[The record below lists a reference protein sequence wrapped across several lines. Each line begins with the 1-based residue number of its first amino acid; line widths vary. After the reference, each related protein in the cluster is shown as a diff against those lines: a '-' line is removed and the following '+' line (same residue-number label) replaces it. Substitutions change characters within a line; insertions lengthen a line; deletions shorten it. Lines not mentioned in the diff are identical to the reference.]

1 MSKNRLHKWK
11 EKNSTASS
19 YKSLLSE
26 ENSVKETPTQGEK
39 RFTNYIADKELLN
52 NQNMQRNSITRK
64 QITSFYNVQG
74 HEQTFE
80 KK

>member
-1 MSKNRLHKWK
+1 M
-11 EKNSTASS
+11 
-19 YKSLLSE
+19 
-26 ENSVKETPTQGEK
+26 KETPTQGEK
-39 RFTNYIADKELLN
+39 IFTNYIADKELVS

-64 QITSFYNVQG
+64 QITSFDNVQG